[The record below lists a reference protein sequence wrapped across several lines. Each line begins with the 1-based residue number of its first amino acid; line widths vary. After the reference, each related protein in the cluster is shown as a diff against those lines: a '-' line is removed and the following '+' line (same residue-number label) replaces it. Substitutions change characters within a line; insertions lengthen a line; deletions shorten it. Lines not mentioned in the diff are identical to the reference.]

1 MVVFTIKNDF
11 DSTLSINK
19 LLTKIHWFEVYIIK
33 PSDHHKQQ
41 NNNRKIQQHHTVVIV
56 LTRVL
61 YYLQAS
67 EIKKDCGRIIKMTCL
82 LSC

>member
-1 MVVFTIKNDF
+1 MTLKKVIYSFGKNAHTKWVVFTIKNDF

-41 NNNRKIQQHHTVVIV
+41 NNNRKIQQHHTVVIALTSIV
-56 LTRVL
+56 LF
-61 YYLQAS
+61 AS
-67 EIKKDCGRIIKMTCL
+67 E
-82 LSC
+82 